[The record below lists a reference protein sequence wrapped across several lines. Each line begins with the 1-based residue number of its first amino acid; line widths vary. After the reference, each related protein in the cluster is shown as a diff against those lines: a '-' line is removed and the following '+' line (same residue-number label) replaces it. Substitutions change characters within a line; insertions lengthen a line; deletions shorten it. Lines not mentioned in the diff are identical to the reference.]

1 MDPARTA
8 NNPLSGLSASNV
20 STLRQ
25 LWSTSGNPGVALV
38 ANGVVLP
45 ASTLGGVFTTRAL
58 NVSDGSVRWT
68 SDVVFGAVD
77 GNVAYGVGPNGLT
90 AASIGNGQLLWS
102 ATTSG
107 FSVVGA
113 TDGKVLVR
121 GAEAPRGYYF
131 PEIQVWDASTHR
143 ELWTFYDTDDHTPP
157 AVANGVGYFVQV
169 PAPPTPAD
177 PSLHAVDLA
186 DGHERWSISLRPG
199 CQITG
204 PVVSHGYVFW
214 AGATYKASDGTFV
227 ANWPF
232 CPTFG
237 SDFATGG
244 TTVFAERPGTT
255 AGSADFVSFDGVTG
269 AVHWS
274 NGVSTGTPQFS
285 VTNPE
290 PVIGNDVVF
299 ASVNGGTVGFDTASG
314 KPVALLGG
322 VTAES
327 AVDGTLFAGGSAV
340 LSAFRPR

>member
-1 MDPARTA
+1 MRRRYGVRGVVVVAVLLVLSSCDWLQPRMDPARTA

-25 LWSTSGNPGVALV
+25 VWSTSGNPGVALV

-186 DGHERWSISLRPG
+186 DGHERWSISLRRG

-204 PVVSHGYVFW
+204 PVVTWTPFSLSVQVARVCRFSFPRQVS
-214 AGATYKASDGTFV
+214 ATS
-227 ANWPF
+227 
-232 CPTFG
+232 C
-237 SDFATGG
+237 
-244 TTVFAERPGTT
+244 
-255 AGSADFVSFDGVTG
+255 GV
-269 AVHWS
+269 
-274 NGVSTGTPQFS
+274 
-285 VTNPE
+285 
-290 PVIGNDVVF
+290 
-299 ASVNGGTVGFDTASG
+299 
-314 KPVALLGG
+314 
-322 VTAES
+322 
-327 AVDGTLFAGGSAV
+327 
-340 LSAFRPR
+340 R